1 MPFVGF
7 FLDFFP
13 LKFFRTEKLL
23 DSFMIG
29 EDVYLGFCHA
39 PILIPFMFYS
49 SVNSR
54 MYTFWNNIV
63 SFLKAV
69 CLKNQ
74 LMKWLKLS
82 SFILVRF
89 ERSEK

>member
-63 SFLKAV
+63 SLWKMLEDGQLFLIRFGG
-69 CLKNQ
+69 LY
-74 LMKWLKLS
+74 
-82 SFILVRF
+82 LV
-89 ERSEK
+89 SNKP